1 MPTFAAR
8 TILSATQ
15 KLQHIMEAETKEIIK
30 EKEYVRG
37 RGCGYGYWDGDCYD
51 GYGYRRHGVDS
62 GARALGIVGTV
73 AGGLALLR
81 GARGGLFGGSYGTPE
96 NVNINANMG
105 GANGGHVA
113 PTAFE
118 AYSHECEDVQALTN
132 EIWGIKVNTQ
142 NQMYAHRSTDINEKF
157 QLYKSQVDADFGL
170 YKSTRDSFDA
180 LTAKHNADVFALY
193 KGNRDG
199 FDVLANRIADLEK
212 KVAVNEAVRPYQDK
226 LLQCSIDRA
235 FTASVNYT
243 DRKTCRAIYGVVG
256 LPSTPTVTVLEGA
269 NPYGCNCTQA
279 ASTTPAA

>member
-1 MPTFAAR
+1 MTFAVR
-8 TILSATQ
+8 SMLTVTLKTHS
-15 KLQHIMEAETKEIIK
+15 IMETETKEVVK
-30 EKEYVRG
+30 EKVYMNRPYNDD
-37 RGCGYGYWDGDCYD
+37 CWDGWYGH
-51 GYGYRRHGVDS
+51 GYSRRGVDS
-62 GARALGIVGTV
+62 GARALGIIGTV

-81 GARGGLFGGSYGTPE
+81 NGRGLWGGSYGTPE

-105 GANGGHVA
+105 AAGAHTA

-118 AYSHECEDVQALTN
+118 AYSHECEDILALTN
-132 EIWGIKVNTQ
+132 EIWGMKVNTQ
-142 NQMYAHRSTDINEKF
+142 NQMYAHRDTDINEKF
-157 QLYKSQVDADFGL
+157 QLWKSQIDADFGL

-193 KGNRDG
+193 KGSRDG
-199 FDVLANRIADLEK
+199 FDVLAGRISDLEK

-226 LLQCSIDRA
+226 LIQCRIDEA

-269 NPYGCNCTQA
+269 NPYGCNYTQS
-279 ASTTPAA
+279 ASSTPAA